1 MCFSNVLMVILKEG
15 CGFKTSGDVAQVYK
29 LDSSRHEPLCLAGT
43 AEMSLAGEF
52 VFAVKQT
59 LLCCSGGAETA
70 ESFVSSRLNL
80 FY

>member
-1 MCFSNVLMVILKEG
+1 MLNVILKEG

-29 LDSSRHEPLCLAGT
+29 LDSSRHVPLCLAGT

-52 VFAVKQT
+52 VFAIKQM
-59 LLCCSGGAETA
+59 LSCYSGAETA
-70 ESFVSSRLNL
+70 ESFVSSSLNL